1 MQPTADPSTL
11 RQFRDFARQTGIPL
25 SQLVDHEHLD
35 ILEHL
40 DTLSRVP
47 AAATPNILQACAMGS
62 QRPGL
67 GLAFA
72 EWINLR
78 KLGPLS
84 LLWDHCSTLGE
95 AMRVT
100 QRYLHLE
107 SAAVGL
113 DFVHEGDEIAMV
125 HDLLVDT
132 KIGGSQ
138 FLEATLTS
146 SVRVARLVLGDG
158 WTPTAVEFGHSAGD
172 DERHHRRFFRSPL
185 RFGCER
191 YAIICPAADFR
202 QNTGTSNHQM
212 LDFVEAHLSSFARQ
226 WPQDVTGQVEHLI
239 QSRMAGGH
247 ATLPAIAGMM
257 AMSTR
262 TLQRRLA
269 ADGGD
274 FAAALDRVR
283 VRRAREYYHD
293 EKDPNLIQLAYLL
306 GYSEPSAVSRFLRE
320 KMGMTGRML
329 QNETAGSANRPTSR
343 RRTR

>member
-1 MQPTADPSTL
+1 MHPTADPSTL
-11 RQFRDFARQTGIPL
+11 RQFRDFARQSGIPL
-25 SQLVDHEHLD
+25 PQLVDRDHLD
-35 ILEHL
+35 ILEQL
-40 DTLSRVP
+40 DTLPRVP
-47 AAATPNILQACAMGS
+47 ASSTPNILQMCAIGS

-67 GLAFA
+67 GVAFA

-113 DFVHEGDEIAMV
+113 DFVHEGDEIAIV
-125 HDLLVDT
+125 HELLVDT
-132 KIGGSQ
+132 AIGGSQ

-146 SVRVARLVLGDG
+146 SVRVARLVLGDS
-158 WTPTAVEFGHSAGD
+158 WMPAAVEFGHSAGGD
-172 DERHHRRFFRSPL
+172 DRHHRRFFRSPL

-191 YAIICPAADFR
+191 YAIICTAEDFR
-202 QNTGTSNHQM
+202 RDTGTGNHQM

-247 ATLPAIAGMM
+247 ATLPAIAEMM

-269 ADGGD
+269 AEGGD
-274 FAAALDRVR
+274 FAAALERVR
-283 VRRAREYYHD
+283 VRRTREYYRD
-293 EKDPNLIQLAYLL
+293 ETEPNLIQLAYLL

-320 KMGMTGRML
+320 KLGMTGRML
-329 QNETAGSANRPTSR
+329 RTKTAKPANRPPSR
-343 RRTR
+343 RRAH